1 MKVDGVEYNV
11 AAIKKMGKS
20 NWSKTLKGL
29 SKDDIDALW
38 KSLGLPTAKPKKD
51 QDNE

>member
-1 MKVDGVEYNV
+1 MKVDGKEYNV
-11 AAIKKMGKS
+11 SAIKALGKS
-20 NWSKTLKGL
+20 AWAKTLKGL